1 MNRNAKWMVILC
13 VLGAFPLGAFIAAQI
28 NSTGVTEADWIEAIQ
43 SADAN

>member
-1 MNRNAKWMVILC
+1 MNQIAQWMAVLC
-13 VLGAFPLGAFIAAQI
+13 VLGALLLGAFIAAQI

>member
-1 MNRNAKWMVILC
+1 MNRKTKWMAVLC
-13 VLGAFPLGAFIAAQI
+13 VLEALLLGAFIAAQI

>member
-1 MNRNAKWMVILC
+1 MNRKTKWIAVLC
-13 VLGAFPLGAFIAAQI
+13 VLGAFLLGAFIAAQI